1 MSDGKGK
8 DEEVFFY
15 ALRCHGLR
23 RVTKWQQGLYC
34 VTYSRLIRFF
44 FCFIRFIEFLI
55 SGIIHSCVIL
65 IDSWVIFYPDTMGLH
80 HLSSIALLGGTN
92 VMKCR
97 FCLEVACVGFRK
109 NRHHRLKVIQPH
121 TLCSYTSITFE
132 AILCLFYRSTTQ
144 NFIFKYCILKTIW
157 KKKRQ
162 LLGSTTSAMGKILI
176 PQWAPSPLYWIA
188 RGTDATWVCL

>member
-1 MSDGKGK
+1 M
-8 DEEVFFY
+8 
-15 ALRCHGLR
+15 
-23 RVTKWQQGLYC
+23 
-34 VTYSRLIRFF
+34 
-44 FCFIRFIEFLI
+44 
-55 SGIIHSCVIL
+55 
-65 IDSWVIFYPDTMGLH
+65 IFYPDTIGLH

-132 AILCLFYRSTTQ
+132 AILCLFYCGTTQ

-157 KKKRQ
+157 KKNGNYWVRQ
-162 LLGSTTSAMGKILI
+162 PAQWEKFLVHNGPHHPCAELHEALMPPEYACSNVMALVSQIKKNGAQYSEVCVSSLHRGHANLLCICMRSL
-176 PQWAPSPLYWIA
+176 PRVL
-188 RGTDATWVCL
+188 